1 MAYEVGL
8 AESDADKE
16 AVYRFRYSVYV
27 EEMGRYQG
35 SADHE
40 GRRLVEPDDD
50 QSFIFY
56 ARDGGEVVGTARLS
70 WGGNGFSARQ
80 VEEYSLAPFLAELPH
95 EHIAIGE
102 RVMVTPDLRGTG
114 LVDQL
119 MERRNQTALEHD
131 VRIQFS
137 ACEPHL
143 LSLYLGQGRRTYA
156 AKNINTP
163 EAGYLIPLVAFPEG
177 PDSLRGVGVDVGP
190 EEIPACVEQILTGGG
205 GAVMSPL
212 MTDADDYALHLLA
225 AMHEIEAQD
234 ISAFHAFTDDEV
246 ERCLARSNVIEC
258 AAGDRV
264 LKQGG
269 VARNIFVVLDGTL
282 EARAGNQVVGVIGT
296 GEVFGEMAFLLER
309 PRSVDV
315 YAASGSVRVLSL
327 SESTLRKMV
336 AEDPAVAA
344 KLLFNISK
352 MLCVRIVKADRST
365 STA

>member
-8 AESDADKE
+8 AETEEERE
-16 AVYRFRYSVYV
+16 AVYRFRYTVYV

-40 GRRLVEPDDD
+40 GRRLVEPDDQ
-50 QSFIFY
+50 QSFVFY
-56 ARDGGEVVGTARLS
+56 ARDDGRVVGTARLS
-70 WGGNGFSARQ
+70 WGGNGFSERQ
-80 VEEYSLAPFLAELPH
+80 VEEYSLAPFLAELPP

-102 RVMVTPDLRGTG
+102 RVMVTPDHRGTG

-156 AKNINTP
+156 TKNINTP

-177 PDSLRGVGVDVGP
+177 PDALRGVGADIGP
-190 EEIPACVEQILTGGG
+190 GAMPGCVEQILTGGG
-205 GAVMSPL
+205 GAVLSPL
-212 MTDADDYALHLLA
+212 MTNPDDYALHLRA

-234 ISAFHAFTDDEV
+234 ISAFHGFTDDEV
-246 ERCLARSNVIEC
+246 ERCLGRSNVIEC

-269 VARNIFVVLDGTL
+269 VARNIFVVLDGML
-282 EARAGNQVVGVIGT
+282 EARDGDQVVGVIAT
-296 GEVFGEMAFLLER
+296 GEVFGETAFLLER
-309 PRSVDV
+309 PRSLDV
-315 YAASGSVRVLSL
+315 FAASDPVRVLSL
-327 SESTLRKMV
+327 SESTLRTMV
-336 AEDPAVAA
+336 AEDPGVAA

-352 MLCVRIVKADRST
+352 MLCVRIVKADHP
-365 STA
+365 A